1 MIDEISQILKM
12 DNYLANM
19 QIEVVEAHQGHVEF
33 RVPLMKNMM
42 RIGDIANGGATM
54 TLLDAAGG
62 MAVFTLVEGSNQV
75 TVNLN
80 TNFIRKIDKGPL
92 KVTADV
98 VRKGRNIAFARME
111 ITDSEGKL
119 CADATGTWYI
129 FGHV

>member
-1 MIDEISQILKM
+1 
-12 DNYLANM
+12 
-19 QIEVVEAHQGHVEF
+19 
-33 RVPLMKNMM
+33 
-42 RIGDIANGGATM
+42 
-54 TLLDAAGG
+54 

-111 ITDSEGKL
+111 ITDAEGKL
-119 CADATGTWYI
+119 CADATGSWYI
-129 FGHV
+129 FGHI